1 MFLAAAEESKP
12 RMKSTFSL
20 PLLALLV
27 LVVVPFASAKNNPDI
42 TQFGHAIR
50 IGPDQKTGDLT
61 CIGCSIYVRGEVAG
75 DVTALGGSVI
85 LEGGASISGDV
96 TTVGG
101 NVRADNGTRIGGD
114 LAAIGGRIDRRPEA
128 TVAGDVTSLD
138 GQGWLLLIFGLP
150 LLVLAGIVAFIVWL
164 VQRPRRS
171 VQSLAR
177 AA

>member
-1 MFLAAAEESKP
+1 
-12 RMKSTFSL
+12 MKSTFFF
-20 PLLALLV
+20 PLLTLLV

-50 IGPDQKTGDLT
+50 IAPDQKMGDLT

-85 LEGGASISGDV
+85 LEGGASIAGDV

-101 NVRADNGTRIGGD
+101 NVRADNGSRIAGD
-114 LAAIGGRIDRRPEA
+114 LSAIGGRVDRRPDA
-128 TVAGDVTSLD
+128 AVAGDVTSLG

-164 VQRPRRS
+164 VQRPRRAAQPL
-171 VQSLAR
+171 VR